1 MLHFLY
7 PLPSYF
13 MVVRYKFSIT
23 LFYNS
28 LKIILKWML
37 DAIGCVYVSKC
48 APWKKNWKIFY
59 YFSILVSTSHYAKRY
74 SGVT

>member
-1 MLHFLY
+1 MLHFLS

-13 MVVRYKFSIT
+13 MLVHYKFSIT

-48 APWKKNWKIFY
+48 APWKKIGKYFIIFLY
-59 YFSILVSTSHYAKRY
+59 LYQHRIMQSVIV
-74 SGVT
+74 V